1 MNYKT
6 LICCYKDC
14 ELVPFDDGASSAE
27 FEFEL
32 VSEDYVQRV
41 WYNAK
46 YPPSQMR
53 YFDTP
58 LREYLLERGCSCCD
72 EIGSRCDVCD
82 ASDEERY
89 EELLHR
95 GYTPL
100 RIENAQSASPSS
112 LITAHRVGVLNE
124 QRCNGETNRIHT
136 DIPIRVHYWAMKG
149 SIKIDACFYKIIN
162 NFKDVNFGTELLDR
176 LNADLAP
183 LNKGRHIVNSDGCNI
198 VRGSLLL
205 RRQDARDGSIPH
217 NSGNILIGD
226 KEYLYEQVY

>member
-6 LICCYKDC
+6 LACCYNDC
-14 ELVPFDDGASSAE
+14 ELVPFVDGACSAK

-41 WYNAK
+41 WYNAN

-58 LREYLLERGCSCCD
+58 LRKYLMERGCSCCD
-72 EIGSRCDVCD
+72 EIGIRCDVCD

-95 GYTPL
+95 GYNS
-100 RIENAQSASPSS
+100 NA
-112 LITAHRVGVLNE
+112 
-124 QRCNGETNRIHT
+124 NRIHV
-136 DIPIRVHYWAMKG
+136 DIPMRVHYWVMKG
-149 SIKIDACFYKIIN
+149 SVKIDACFYQIIN
-162 NFKDVNFGTELLDR
+162 NSKDVNFGTELLDL
-176 LNADLAP
+176 LNADIEP
-183 LNKGRHIVNSDGCNI
+183 LNKGRHIVNSDSRNI

-205 RRQDARDGSIPH
+205 RRQYARDGSIPH